1 MYKLKPQNKKELLKA
16 ALGEIPADLAV
27 KNCKLVNVFTGE
39 IYPAV
44 VYVKGGFVA
53 HVEREELEY
62 VKEMVREKMQ
72 GAWVHRV
79 PLLVEIG
86 VGDNWLQAH

>member
-1 MYKLKPQNKKELLKA
+1 MIDINDVINKEKLSSRMIMQVHDEL
-16 ALGEIPADLAV
+16 
-27 KNCKLVNVFTGE
+27 VFDVT
-39 IYPAV
+39 
-44 VYVKGGFVA
+44 
-53 HVEREELEY
+53 REELEY
-62 VKEMVREKMQ
+62 MKDMVREKMQ

>member
-1 MYKLKPQNKKELLKA
+1 MQVHDEL
-16 ALGEIPADLAV
+16 
-27 KNCKLVNVFTGE
+27 VFDVT
-39 IYPAV
+39 
-44 VYVKGGFVA
+44 
-53 HVEREELEY
+53 REELEY
-62 VKEMVREKMQ
+62 MKDMVREKMQ